1 MSLTI
6 TNISMK
12 RYNPSNE
19 SLDAIRSVLMLLASA
34 AAGATVALSDFSDV
48 LGFGLG
54 LRIGSGG
61 EN

>member
-19 SLDAIRSVLMLLASA
+19 SLDAIRSVLILLASA
-34 AAGATVALSDFSDV
+34 GAGATIVLSDFSEV
-48 LGFGLG
+48 LGFGLALG
-54 LRIGSGG
+54 GGSGG